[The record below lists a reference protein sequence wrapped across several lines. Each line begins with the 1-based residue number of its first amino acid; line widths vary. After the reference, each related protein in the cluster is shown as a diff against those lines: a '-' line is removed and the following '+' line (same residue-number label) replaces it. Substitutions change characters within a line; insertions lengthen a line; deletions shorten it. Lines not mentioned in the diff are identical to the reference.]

1 MHNLLAL
8 RHADNSARAKFI
20 DACKFTQQ
28 MPGID
33 IAKQVGMDSN
43 LRRETL
49 RRAADDEAGNGRIRR
64 IIDYLILIDGD
75 LHQGLKENS

>member
-1 MHNLLAL
+1 
-8 RHADNSARAKFI
+8 
-20 DACKFTQQ
+20 
-28 MPGID
+28 
-33 IAKQVGMDSN
+33 MDSN